1 MDTTDLKDKL
11 SEGFKAFQECRWQ
24 DTITLLEESYAADQ
38 SNVDVASKLGF
49 AFSQNREFDRAI
61 EVFEHLSSIQ
71 SERAVWPYSV
81 GYQFYI
87 QSHWVQ
93 SIEWFDKALN
103 LNPDYVKALYRK
115 GYAQLQSG
123 KREEGLQTLQHC
135 IKAWEQSSREDKQ
148 TDRKYYAKANF
159 AVGKAYLAVG
169 LSLKARR
176 PLERAVEFDS
186 EDADKRY
193 ELGKCLLANG
203 SADGAIEQLTKANSL
218 KPGLDYILD
227 RFAQALIAKGDLT
240 KAEETYKMIPEH
252 RRRPYILKNM
262 GKLYLELEQPN
273 RAEAILRQALKKD
286 RNSHNIHYLLG
297 RALEALDSKRAAR
310 LAYIKA
316 VELRKKNYDRDFP
329 DAQARIE
336 LLDSVL
342 PDVSMS
348 PDFNT
353 VDGNEHGNIEYYN
366 TQKGYGFIVSDT
378 GKKVFFHVTNIIGN
392 ILPTEGASVL
402 FQCEDSPKG
411 LKAITVNLLTAEQGP
426 DNV

>member
-38 SNVDVASKLGF
+38 SNADVASKLGF

-61 EVFEHLSSIQ
+61 EVFKHLSSIQ

-81 GYQFYI
+81 GYQLYI

-135 IKAWEQSSREDKQ
+135 IKAWEQSSREDQQ

-176 PLERAVEFDS
+176 PLERSVEFDS

-193 ELGKCLLANG
+193 ELGKCLLVNAN
-203 SADGAIEQLTKANSL
+203 ADGAIEQLTKANSL
-218 KPGLDYILD
+218 KPGLDYVLD
-227 RFAQALIAKGDLT
+227 RLAQALIAKGDLNR
-240 KAEETYKMIPEH
+240 AEETYKMIPED

-262 GKLYLELEQPN
+262 GELYLDLKQPN
-273 RAEAILRQALKKD
+273 KAEGILRQALKRD

-297 RALEALDSKRAAR
+297 RALEALERKGAAR
-310 LAYIKA
+310 QAYSKA
-316 VELRKKNYDRDFP
+316 LELREKNYGRDFP
-329 DAQARIE
+329 DARARME
-336 LLDSVL
+336 QLDSEL
-342 PDVSMS
+342 PDILVS
-348 PDFNT
+348 PDYT
-353 VDGNEHGNIEYYN
+353 AGDGNEYGSIEYYN

-378 GKKVFFHVTNIIGN
+378 GKKVFFHVTNIVGN

-402 FQCEDSPKG
+402 FQYEDSPKG
-411 LKAITVNLLTAEQGP
+411 LKATKVNLLTAEQGA

>member
-1 MDTTDLKDKL
+1 MDTTELKDKL

-24 DTITLLEESYAADQ
+24 DTIILLEELYAADL

-49 AFSQNREFDRAI
+49 AFSQNREFARAI
-61 EVFEHLSSIQ
+61 EVFKHLSSIQ

-93 SIEWFDKALN
+93 SIEWFDKALT
-103 LNPDYVKALYRK
+103 LNHDYVKALYRK

-135 IKAWEQSSREDKQ
+135 IKAWEQSSQEDQQ

-227 RFAQALIAKGDLT
+227 RFAQALIAKGDLN

-273 RAEAILRQALKKD
+273 RAETILRQALKKD

-329 DAQARIE
+329 DAKARIE

-342 PDVSMS
+342 PDISMS

-353 VDGNEHGNIEYYN
+353 VDGNERGNIEYYN

-378 GKKVFFHVTNIIGN
+378 GKKVFFHVTNIRGN

-411 LKAITVNLLTAEQGP
+411 LKATTVNLLTAEQGS

>member
-61 EVFEHLSSIQ
+61 EVFKHLSSIQ

-81 GYQFYI
+81 GYQLYI
-87 QSHWVQ
+87 QSYWVQ
-93 SIEWFDKALN
+93 AIEWFDKALN
-103 LNPDYVKALYRK
+103 LNPDYIKALYRK

-123 KREEGLQTLQHC
+123 KREEGLQTLQQC
-135 IKAWEQSSREDKQ
+135 IKAWEQSSQKDQK

-159 AVGKAYLAVG
+159 AVGKAYLTVG

-186 EDADKRY
+186 EDADKQY
-193 ELGKCLLANG
+193 ELGKCLLVNG
-203 SADGAIEQLTKANSL
+203 NADGAIEQLTKANSL
-218 KPGLDYILD
+218 KPGLDYVLD
-227 RFAQALIAKGDLT
+227 RLAQALMAKGDLNR
-240 KAEETYKMIPEH
+240 AEETYKMIPEH

-262 GKLYLELEQPN
+262 GELYLDLKQPN
-273 RAEAILRQALKKD
+273 KAEGILRQALKKD

-310 LAYIKA
+310 LAYIQA

-336 LLDSVL
+336 QLDSVL
-342 PDVSMS
+342 PDVSIS
-348 PDFNT
+348 PDYTT

-378 GKKVFFHVTNIIGN
+378 GKKVFFHVTNIVGN

-402 FQCEDSPKG
+402 FQYEDSPKG
-411 LKAITVNLLTAEQGP
+411 PKATKVNLLTAEQGT